1 MSKKM
6 LIDATHAEETRVVV
20 TENGRVEE
28 LDVDTSTKKQIKGNI
43 YLAKIVRVEPSL
55 QAAFV
60 DYGGNKHGFLA
71 FGEIHPDYYQIPV
84 ADREAL
90 KEMMDTRAEEDSE
103 KEEILSDSE
112 TKKEDVEVVSE
123 TETEETPRNR
133 MFFYKKYKIQEVI
146 RQGQVMLVQVVKEE
160 RGNKGAA
167 LTTYLSL
174 AGRFSVL
181 MPNNGKGGGVSR
193 KITNVKDRKSLRTIV
208 DKLPIPQGMSVIIRT
223 AGQGKTKTE
232 IKRDFDYLIKTW
244 NKIRET
250 TLESLAPK
258 LIHEEGDIIKRSLRD
273 VFTPDIEEI
282 WVEGESVFKSTKDFM
297 KMLMPSQA
305 KKVKQY
311 KGIEPLFLANQVE
324 NQLESIHSNIVQL
337 KSGGY
342 LVIDQTEALVAVD
355 VNSGRAT
362 REHDIEET
370 ALRTNLETCEELARQ
385 LRLRDM
391 AGLIVIDF
399 IDMDEPKNNAAVER
413 KLKEALKRDR
423 ARIQVGKMS
432 GFGLMEM
439 SRQRLHSSFLESSY
453 KVCPHCGGK
462 GLTRSVESCAM
473 HALHVLEDA
482 CVKNQESD
490 IVISLPLSVASYI
503 LNYKRL
509 NLIELER
516 RYNVTIQVLANET
529 LEKTSDYKLERIR
542 ADGERVGLS
551 LQNIVRPTTSKQE
564 KADKQAASARKKSKK
579 EKNAEQVIES
589 VIPAESEEVA
599 VEADQA
605 DLTSSRR
612 GHNNK
617 RRLEWRKKRREKR
630 LLARLAQAENFPAE
644 EITEEEHFTVV
655 EQQALAEYNATAKE
669 PSEQSAVRTPEE
681 ATPSIVTDTPG
692 NNKKKRPF
700 KNRRSVQKH
709 HEKKKEVFENE
720 TLSRE
725 KSEDT
730 SFGGNNTD
738 PNKEAVG
745 SHEKEEVATDSGKNE
760 GSLMTPTTDTHK
772 RYPRKRRENNKKHD
786 RHRPNHSA
794 PQAEVAPENGGNPSV
809 IATPEAETRV
819 STPSAADQLNKKTDE
834 GTPAVDIETNPNTGA
849 KPKKRGWWNK
859 LVNTENK

>member
-6 LIDATHAEETRVVV
+6 LIDATHPEETRVVV

-60 DYGGNKHGFLA
+60 DYGGNRHGFLA

-90 KEMMDTRAEEDSE
+90 KEMMIDTEDD
-103 KEEILSDSE
+103 SDDTADSSSR
-112 TKKEDVEVVSE
+112 KNDVEVVSD
-123 TETEETPRNR
+123 TESEETPRQR
-133 MFFYKKYKIQEVI
+133 MYFYRKYKIQEVI

-208 DKLPIPQGMSVIIRT
+208 EKLPIPQGMSVIIRT

-232 IKRDFDYLIKTW
+232 IKRDYDYLIKTW
-244 NKIRET
+244 MKIREL

-282 WVEGESVFKSTKDFM
+282 WVEGESVFKSTKEFM
-297 KMLMPSQA
+297 KILMPAQA
-305 KKVKQY
+305 KKIKQY
-311 KGIEPLFLANQVE
+311 KGIEPLFMANQIE
-324 NQLESIHSNIVQL
+324 SQLEAIHSNIVQL

-399 IDMDEPKNNAAVER
+399 IDMDEPKNNATIER
-413 KLKEALKRDR
+413 KLKESLKRDR

-453 KVCPHCGGK
+453 RVCPHCGGK

-482 CVKNQESD
+482 CVRNQEAV
-490 IVISLPLSVASYI
+490 IIISLPLEVATYI
-503 LNYKRL
+503 LNNKRP
-509 NLIELER
+509 NLVDLEK
-516 RYNVTIQVLANET
+516 RYNTMVQVFPDNT
-529 LEKTSDYKLERIR
+529 LEKMSDFKLERVR
-542 ADGERVGLS
+542 ADGERVAVS
-551 LQNIVRPTTSKQE
+551 LQNPSRQSFN
-564 KADKQAASARKKSKK
+564 KQAEKDKKQNEQRAKQQPENKPVKPKK
-579 EKNAEQVIES
+579 GNQEVVAEVVVEVPDS
-589 VIPAESEEVA
+589 DEVEELINQ
-599 VEADQA
+599 EEQS
-605 DLTSSRR
+605 LNNRR
-612 GHNNK
+612 NRNN
-617 RRLEWRKKRREKR
+617 RRRNEWRKKRREKR
-630 LLARLAQAENFPAE
+630 LLARLAQAEGQVEMFDNDE
-644 EITEEEHFTVV
+644 ESFTVV
-655 EQQALAEYNATAKE
+655 EQQALTEYNADEQFEETMQPESISEPTEAPVTEQPFEAKKE
-669 PSEQSAVRTPEE
+669 SN
-681 ATPSIVTDTPG
+681 G
-692 NNKKKRPF
+692 KKKRPF
-700 KNRRSVQKH
+700 KNRRSAQKH
-709 HEKKKEVFENE
+709 QVKSESTENPEQTDVSNEKSQDGTPVSVSSEEKAVVETPVKPEMDTKVNSVIKEKTDKRKTPRGKNQRQPRTPKPVEDIVMGEPKKEKAVEKKEQPVEKI
-720 TLSRE
+720 TQP
-725 KSEDT
+725 KSET
-730 SFGGNNTD
+730 PVPVAAETEKNTD
-738 PNKEAVG
+738 
-745 SHEKEEVATDSGKNE
+745 
-760 GSLMTPTTDTHK
+760 TPK
-772 RYPRKRRENNKKHD
+772 R
-786 RHRPNHSA
+786 A
-794 PQAEVAPENGGNPSV
+794 
-809 IATPEAETRV
+809 
-819 STPSAADQLNKKTDE
+819 
-834 GTPAVDIETNPNTGA
+834 
-849 KPKKRGWWNK
+849 KRGWWNK
-859 LVNTENK
+859 LVNSEE